1 MSVNLCEKLDE
12 VNWLEA
18 RKVLA
23 VTDPKTG
30 ELKSL
35 PVGAVDLFR
44 YIAWRQGDKSGRV
57 YLSQRA
63 WLEHTGRSKSNFYEQ
78 LDYLITTDLV
88 KRLVKGSNTHSLRA
102 NYKVN
107 QVRLDSLPKLV
118 RYTGQTEKDIVLDT
132 EQVSPVGNTS
142 MSGIAEAKR
151 LKRLKTNGSF
161 NDDYFNFVIGCLPH
175 DLRDNLTNSKELND
189 LLVEL
194 LENKG
199 YSFQQIKN
207 KLNPSHR
214 WQIKGEPIHTP
225 YPFVLKYLRELLRE
239 QPVAKLSDPVRVNFD
254 LEQEIGKHL
263 ATAENIKAMREA
275 LNKGG

>member
-1 MSVNLCEKLDE
+1 MSFNLCEKLDE

-78 LDYLITTDLV
+78 LDYLITTGLV

-102 NYKVN
+102 NYQVN
-107 QVRLDSLPKLV
+107 QVRLDSLPKIV

-161 NDDYFNFVIGCLPH
+161 NDDYFNFVIGCLPSE
-175 DLRDNLTNSKELND
+175 LRNSVTKSKKLND

-194 LENKG
+194 RARV
-199 YSFQQIKN
+199 YSNQQIKN
-207 KLNPSHR
+207 KINSQR
-214 WQIKGEPIHTP
+214 WQGIRTP
-225 YPFVLKYLRELLRE
+225 YPFVLQRIKELLSDK
-239 QPVAKLSDPVRVNFD
+239 PVAKL
-254 LEQEIGKHL
+254 LEPAKVEFNLDDIKREPATPEQL
-263 ATAENIKAMREA
+263 AELRKGIKNLFNE
-275 LNKGG
+275 

>member
-1 MSVNLCEKLDE
+1 VSVDLCIKLDTI
-12 VNWLEA
+12 NWKEA

-30 ELKSL
+30 KLKPL
-35 PVGAVDLFR
+35 PVGAVDLFKTF
-44 YIAWRQGDKSGRV
+44 AWRQFDESGKV

-63 WLEHTGRSKSNFYEQ
+63 WLELTGRSKSSFYEQ
-78 LDYLITTDLV
+78 LDYLITLGLV
-88 KRLVKGSNTHSLRA
+88 KRLNKGSNINNLRA
-102 NYKVN
+102 NYKVSET
-107 QVRLDSLPKLV
+107 RLESLPKIV

-142 MSGIAEAKR
+142 LSGMVEAKR
-151 LKRLKTNGSF
+151 NKRNKTNGSF

-214 WQIKGEPIHTP
+214 WQGIHTP

-239 QPVAKLSDPVRVNFD
+239 QPVAKLSDPIRVNSD
-254 LEQEIGKHL
+254 LEQDIGKHL
-263 ATAENIKAMREA
+263 ATAENLKAMREA
-275 LNKGG
+275 LNQGG

>member
-1 MSVNLCEKLDE
+1 MSVNLCLKLDT

-63 WLEHTGRSKSNFYEQ
+63 WLENTGRSKSNFYEQ
-78 LDYLITTDLV
+78 LDYLITTGLV

-102 NYKVN
+102 NYQVN
-107 QVRLDSLPKLV
+107 QVRLDSLPKIV

-161 NDDYFNFVIGCLPH
+161 NDDYFNFVIGCLPSE
-175 DLRDNLTNSKELND
+175 LRNSVTKSKELND

-194 LENKG
+194 LENKS

-207 KLNPSHR
+207 KLNPLQR
-214 WQIKGEPIHTP
+214 WQGIHTP
-225 YPFVLKYLRELLRE
+225 YPFVLKYLKELLSE
-239 QPVAKLSDPVRVNFD
+239 KPVAKLSEPAKVEFNLDDIKRAPATPE
-254 LEQEIGKHL
+254 LLAEI
-263 ATAENIKAMREA
+263 R
-275 LNKGG
+275 KGLRKSPSE

>member
-1 MSVNLCEKLDE
+1 MSVSLCEKLDT
-12 VNWLEA
+12 VNWREA

-30 ELKSL
+30 EIKPL

-57 YLSQRA
+57 YLSQIA
-63 WLEHTGRSKSNFYEQ
+63 WLEHTGRSKSNLYEL

-102 NYKVN
+102 NYQVN
-107 QVRLDSLPKLV
+107 EIRLESLPKIV

-142 MSGIAEAKR
+142 LSGMVEAKR
-151 LKRLKTNGSF
+151 NKRNKTNGSF

-194 LENKG
+194 QVRG
-199 YSFQQIKN
+199 YSNQQIKN
-207 KLNPSHR
+207 KLNSQR
-214 WQIKGEPIHTP
+214 WQGIHTP
-225 YPFVLKYLRELLRE
+225 YPFVLQRLKELLSDK
-239 QPVAKLSDPVRVNFD
+239 PVAKLSEPAKMEFNLDDIKRAFATP
-254 LEQEIGKHL
+254 EQL
-263 ATAENIKAMREA
+263 AELKKAFKNPRS
-275 LNKGG
+275 